1 MKYKTKYKTMKT
13 KACTI
18 ALAAAVAAQ
27 FCAAEAP
34 KVREALFP
42 LTDVRLT
49 GGPLKAQQ
57 EQNRQYLLRLD
68 PDRLLSR
75 FRSEAGL
82 KPKAPPY
89 GGWESSKVKSVDLAG
104 HILAFWMAGAATTVE
119 ATGDEELKRRLLY
132 VIDELAAVQ
141 DAHGCVSV

>member
-1 MKYKTKYKTMKT
+1 MKYKTMKT
-13 KACTI
+13 KTCTI

-89 GGWESSKVKSVDLAG
+89 GGWGSSKVR
-104 HILAFWMAGAATTVE
+104 FATTPGNIAGGLFGLWLVKE
-119 ATGDEELKRRLLY
+119 ANH
-132 VIDELAAVQ
+132 AAR
-141 DAHGCVSV
+141 

>member
-1 MKYKTKYKTMKT
+1 MKYKTKYETMKIKT
-13 KACTI
+13 CTI

-57 EQNRQYLLRLD
+57 EQ
-68 PDRLLSR
+68 SGGA
-75 FRSEAGL
+75 AGL
-82 KPKAPPY
+82 TP
-89 GGWESSKVKSVDLAG
+89 L
-104 HILAFWMAGAATTVE
+104 VE
-119 ATGDEELKRRLLY
+119 
-132 VIDELAAVQ
+132 
-141 DAHGCVSV
+141 

>member
-1 MKYKTKYKTMKT
+1 MH
-13 KACTI
+13 
-18 ALAAAVAAQ
+18 
-27 FCAAEAP
+27 
-34 KVREALFP
+34 
-42 LTDVRLT
+42 LT

-104 HILAFWMAGAATTVE
+104 HILTFWMAGAATTEQRSCPSRPLSDDDRQPFADDDHPSTV
-119 ATGDEELKRRLLY
+119 RREPDGVALH
-132 VIDELAAVQ
+132 V
-141 DAHGCVSV
+141 